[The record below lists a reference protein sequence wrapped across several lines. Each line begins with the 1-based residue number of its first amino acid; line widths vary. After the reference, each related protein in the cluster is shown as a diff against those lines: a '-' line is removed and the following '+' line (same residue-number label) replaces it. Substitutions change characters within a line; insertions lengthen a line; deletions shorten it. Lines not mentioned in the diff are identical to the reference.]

1 MGTIPPPAKKPC
13 NWLDITK
20 SGLEIL
26 GLVTLIVYT
35 VFSGLQWAQMRRTNR
50 LTKEALNA
58 SDTSLQQTLG
68 KMQEQV
74 DAANKAVDVSKKA
87 LNQDHDQFNMSQRP
101 YLAQTSMRA
110 DAPQFYVNPAKS
122 DGSGQLYWNLYITNY
137 GKTPAINIA
146 SHQEMSLEGKPYF
159 LSYGGSGKPAG
170 KGIDVG
176 GFQPPGAESFDT
188 VLSAPMQRQEFDRIM
203 AANQSVSIRVRIQYQ
218 DMNGSPY
225 ETSICLRRMN
235 VGAITICK
243 KDNYIK

>member
-1 MGTIPPPAKKPC
+1 MSLEDDKLVDSQTETDDQKTNNMGTIPPPAKKPC

-146 SHQEMSLEGKPYF
+146 SHQEMSLEGKP
-159 LSYGGSGKPAG
+159 
-170 KGIDVG
+170 
-176 GFQPPGAESFDT
+176 SFDT